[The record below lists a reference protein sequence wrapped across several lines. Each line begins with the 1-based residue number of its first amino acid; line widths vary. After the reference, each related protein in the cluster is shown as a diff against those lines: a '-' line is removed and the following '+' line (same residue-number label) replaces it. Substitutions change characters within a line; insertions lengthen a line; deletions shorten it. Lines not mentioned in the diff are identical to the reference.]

1 MFDASTMVAVDS
13 KKVATNH
20 LLQELGRDRDRTS
33 QETGGFWAGRVSE
46 RADCGSAIPKD
57 PKDYV
62 DHGYRVQHPGCYHRQ
77 F

>member
-1 MFDASTMVAVDS
+1 MFDARTTVAVDS

-20 LLQELGRDRDRTS
+20 LLQEVGRDRDRTS
-33 QETGGFWAGRVSE
+33 QETGGFWDE
-46 RADCGSAIPKD
+46 FLEADCRSAIPKD

-62 DHGYRVQHPGCYHRQ
+62 DHGYRVQHPGCYHHQ